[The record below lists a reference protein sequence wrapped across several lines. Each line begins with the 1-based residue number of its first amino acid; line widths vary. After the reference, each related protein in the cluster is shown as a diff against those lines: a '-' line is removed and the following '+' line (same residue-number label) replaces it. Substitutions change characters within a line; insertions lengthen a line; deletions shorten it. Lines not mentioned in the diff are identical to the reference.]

1 MSSRWPPVQHRD
13 ATNFC
18 AKSGHNIE
26 AKRGFFFSGRRGQVW
41 HLLPPIKR
49 MAFINNEMAK

>member
-18 AKSGHNIE
+18 AKSGHNTE
-26 AKRGFFFSGRRGQVW
+26 AKRGFFLVVEGGRCGTCCHQLSEWR
-41 HLLPPIKR
+41 L
-49 MAFINNEMAK
+49 